1 MHHTDLEEDAL
12 YLEDE
17 DTQKDKYL
25 TFHLAGEDY
34 AIAVKHVVEIVGL
47 QRITEVPDT
56 MTFVKGVINLRG
68 KIIPVID
75 VRIRFRLETRT
86 YDERTCI
93 IIVDMGET
101 TVGLIVDKVSEVMDI
116 PESQVSPP
124 PKTTKGSQNRYIQG
138 FGRIEDRVK
147 LILDIEMLLSD
158 TEKESL
164 QEIAPEANVAA

>member
-1 MHHTDLEEDAL
+1 MHHTDLEEDGI

-34 AIAVKHVVEIVGL
+34 AIAVKYVVEIVGL

-75 VRIRFRLETRT
+75 VRLRFRLDSRA

-93 IIVDMGET
+93 IIVDIGEA

-116 PESQVSPP
+116 PENQVSPP
-124 PKTTKGSQNRYIQG
+124 PKTTKGSRNRYIQG
-138 FGRIEDRVK
+138 FGLINEQVK
-147 LILDIEMLLSD
+147 LILDIDKLLTD
-158 TEKESL
+158 TETESL
-164 QEIAPEANVAA
+164 QEIAPEAGAVA

>member
-75 VRIRFRLETRT
+75 VRLRFRLEART

-93 IIVDMGET
+93 IIVDIGEA

-116 PESQVSPP
+116 PENQVSPP
-124 PKTTKGSQNRYIQG
+124 PKTTKGSRNRYIQG
-138 FGRIEDRVK
+138 FGRTDDQVK
-147 LILDIEMLLSD
+147 LILNVEMLLTD
-158 TEKESL
+158 TEKEIL
-164 QEIAPEANVAA
+164 HEIAPETNVAA